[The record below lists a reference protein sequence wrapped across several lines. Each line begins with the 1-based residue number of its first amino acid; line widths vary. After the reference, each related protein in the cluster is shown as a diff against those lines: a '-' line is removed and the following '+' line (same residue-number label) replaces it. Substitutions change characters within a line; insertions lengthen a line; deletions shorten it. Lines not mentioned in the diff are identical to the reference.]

1 MKEQIQIEHNK
12 ILVND
17 IRNYLLTRKLQDRVG
32 NTCGT
37 IEKICMFRLNKLLI
51 FIINIIFIK
60 QIYNLGR

>member
-17 IRNYLLTRKLQDRVG
+17 MRNYLLTRKLQDRVG
-32 NTCGT
+32 NTCGI
-37 IEKICMFRLNKLLI
+37 IEKICMFRLYKLLI